1 MSKIRFGVIAINHDH
16 IFGQCDA
23 LLAEGAEMAGF
34 YSKEDD
40 LAAAFIAKLP
50 GAKRVDDPRRLLDDP
65 TIQIILTAAIPGD
78 RAAIAIE
85 AMRHGKDVMSDKP
98 GLTSFEQ
105 LAAVRKVQEET
116 GRIFSI
122 CYSEHFRQRSTVKA
136 GELVHAGAIGTVINI
151 VGLGPHRLRNH
162 HRPDWFFERDR
173 FGGVICDIASHQCEQ
188 YLFFSGDATAEVL
201 SASVRNHA
209 SPDRPGFQ
217 DFGDF
222 HLKSAGAT
230 GYHRV
235 DWFTPD
241 GLPTWGD
248 GRLFIVGTQGTI
260 ELRKYV
266 DIAGRE
272 GGDHLFLVDGKGM
285 RHIDCSAT
293 PLPYG
298 PALIADIRNRTETAM
313 PQARCYEA
321 MRLALTAQA
330 MAEKAMAEKA
340 EA

>member
-1 MSKIRFGVIAINHDH
+1 MTAMKFGVISIDHDH
-16 IFGQCDA
+16 IFGQCAALMDA
-23 LLAEGAEMAGF
+23 GAEMVGF
-34 YSKEDD
+34 HASDD
-40 LAAAFIAKLP
+40 AQAAAFQQKLP
-50 GAKRVDDPRRLLDDP
+50 GARRVDDMRRLLDDP
-65 TIQIILTAAIPGD
+65 SIQMIVSAAIPGD

-85 AMRHGKDVMSDKP
+85 AMRHGKDVMVDKP

-105 LAAVRKVQEET
+105 LAEVRKVQKET

-122 CYSEHFRQRSTVKA
+122 CYSEHFRQPSTVKA
-136 GELVHAGAIGTVINI
+136 GELVKAGAIGKVINI

-162 HRPDWFFERDR
+162 HRPDWFFERQR
-173 FGGVICDIASHQCEQ
+173 YGGVICDIASHQCAQ
-188 YLFFSGDATAEVL
+188 YLFFSGDETAEVL
-201 SASVRNHA
+201 SATVHNHA
-209 SPDRPGFQ
+209 SPGKPGFQ

-222 HLKSAGAT
+222 HLKSANAT

-248 GRLFIVGTQGTI
+248 GRLFLVGTHGTI

-266 DIAGRE
+266 DIAGRA
-272 GGDHLFLVDGKGM
+272 GSDHLFLVDAKGM
-285 RHIDCSAT
+285 THIDCSQT

-298 PALIADIRNRTETAM
+298 PALVADVRDRTETAM
-313 PQARCYEA
+313 PQARCFEA

-330 MAEKAMAEKA
+330 MAEKASA
-340 EA
+340 

>member
-1 MSKIRFGVIAINHDH
+1 MTIRFGVIAINHDH

-23 LLAEGAEMAGF
+23 LLAEGAELVGF
-34 YSKEDD
+34 HAEEDD
-40 LAAAFIAKLP
+40 LAAAFMAKLP
-50 GAKRVDDPRRLLDDP
+50 GARRVDDRRRLLEDSS
-65 TIQIILTAAIPGD
+65 IQLIVTAAIPGD
-78 RAAIAIE
+78 RAAICIE
-85 AMRHGKDVMSDKP
+85 AMRHGKDAMTDKP
-98 GLTSFEQ
+98 GVTSFEQ
-105 LAAVRKVQEET
+105 LAEVRRVQKET

-122 CYSEHFRQRSTVKA
+122 CYSEHFRQRATVKA
-136 GELVHAGAIGTVINI
+136 GELVAAGAVGKVINI

-162 HRPDWFFERDR
+162 HRPDWFFDR
-173 FGGVICDIASHQCEQ
+173 PRYGGVICDIASHQCAQ
-188 YLFFSGDATAEVL
+188 YLFFSGDETAEVL
-201 SASVRNHA
+201 SATVRNHA

-222 HLKSAGAT
+222 HLKSANCA

-248 GRLFIVGTQGTI
+248 GRLFITGTQGTI

-266 DIAGRE
+266 DIAGRP
-272 GGDHLFLVDGKGM
+272 GGDHLFLVDRQGM
-285 RHIDCSAT
+285 RHIDCSTT

-298 PALIADIRNRTETAM
+298 PALIADIRDRTETAM

-330 MAEKAMAEKA
+330 MG
-340 EA
+340 EAAGA